1 MNFPGAPLDAVYS
14 EEGWLIIEDE
24 AWTEHD
30 WSLLSTMQ
38 RRAITGDVPVVGE
51 TIKDQY
57 RRQQRIT
64 RRRARERRRAA

>member
-1 MNFPGAPLDAVYS
+1 MTFPGAPLDATYS

-30 WSLLSTMQ
+30 WSLLTKMQ

-51 TIKDQY
+51 SLEDQF
-57 RRQQRIT
+57 RREARV
-64 RRRARERRRAA
+64 RRRRREAA